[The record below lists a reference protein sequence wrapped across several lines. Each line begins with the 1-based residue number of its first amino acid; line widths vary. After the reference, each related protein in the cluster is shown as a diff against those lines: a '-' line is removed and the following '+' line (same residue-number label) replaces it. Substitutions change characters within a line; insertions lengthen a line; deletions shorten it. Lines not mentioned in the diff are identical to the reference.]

1 MIKIKTLATILLTV
15 PILYA
20 TPISA
25 GETNIIEN
33 IDVGKTNEFHYF
45 SPTNSTDRLY
55 NSLDKLYVSLVS
67 LNKTNLTNNIKYFTE
82 IETNKTNTVE
92 EKVSSP
98 EKEITNP
105 KLLEGQLSDVSLKH
119 SQNPELNTQ
128 EPIKTNIR
136 DSHYKKVGK
145 IETKKTIVYDS
156 KIPNKVIATGS
167 LSIIYDKDGNK
178 IASVHRIGNN
188 TVYRIFEDP
197 NDKEGKE
204 IKRKQAREMGLR

>member
-1 MIKIKTLATILLTV
+1 MKLKTLATILVTV

-25 GETNIIEN
+25 EETNIIEN
-33 IDVGKTNEFHYF
+33 IDMGKTNEFHYF
-45 SPTNSTDRLY
+45 SPTNSADRLY
-55 NSLDKLYVSLVS
+55 NSFDKLYFSLVA
-67 LNKTNLTNNIKYFTE
+67 LNKNSLTNNIKYFTE
-82 IETNKTNTVE
+82 IETNKNKNIE
-92 EKVSSP
+92 EKVSQP
-98 EKEITNP
+98 EKEKINP
-105 KLLEGQLSDVSLKH
+105 KLLEGQLSEVSLKH
-119 SQNPELNTQ
+119 SQNPDLNTQ

-136 DSHYKKVGK
+136 DSHYKKIGK
-145 IETKKTIVYDS
+145 IETKKTEVYDS

-167 LSIIYDKDGNK
+167 LSIIYDKKGNK

-197 NDKEGKE
+197 NDRDGKE

>member
-1 MIKIKTLATILLTV
+1 MKLKTLATILVTV

-25 GETNIIEN
+25 EETNIIEN
-33 IDVGKTNEFHYF
+33 IDMGKTNEFHYF
-45 SPTNSTDRLY
+45 SPTNSADRLY
-55 NSLDKLYVSLVS
+55 NSFDKLYFSLVA
-67 LNKTNLTNNIKYFTE
+67 LNKNSLTNNIKYFTE
-82 IETNKTNTVE
+82 IETNKNKNIE
-92 EKVSSP
+92 EKVSQP
-98 EKEITNP
+98 EKEKINP
-105 KLLEGQLSDVSLKH
+105 KLLEGQLSEVSLKH
-119 SQNPELNTQ
+119 SQNPDLNTQ

-136 DSHYKKVGK
+136 DSHYKKIGK
-145 IETKKTIVYDS
+145 IETKKTEVYDS

-197 NDKEGKE
+197 NDRDGKE